1 MGALHFSPDGAIGE
15 MTRLT
20 LEDVGHLAGVSR
32 STVSRVINK
41 ESSVSAAVRQRVEDV
56 IRQTGYTPNAAA
68 RSLVSNRTGVI
79 GLVIPS
85 GVHNLFEDPYFARLI
100 QGVTT
105 ASNRAHA
112 TLSLFLFE
120 TQDEEKDIYP
130 RVVES
135 GFLDGV
141 IVTATRSGDPLISR
155 IAASSLPTVIVGRPG
170 IEGVSFV
177 DVDNKGGS
185 RDAAR
190 LLCETGCQVVGCIR
204 APESTTTGQDRLA
217 GFIEGLADGGRALP
231 TRRIADGDYS
241 ESSGYD
247 GMIQLLNEGVDGVF
261 VASDTMA
268 LGALR
273 AIRESGLRVPDD
285 VAVVGFDGFSASE
298 SANPPLTTLRQPVVQ
313 TAAGAVEML
322 MAEIERQ
329 GGEAVSR
336 VLPVELVIRESTR
349 PAPSSHSSESA

>member
-1 MGALHFSPDGAIGE
+1 M

-20 LEDVGHLAGVSR
+20 LEDVGNLAGVSR
-32 STVSRVINK
+32 STVSRVING
-41 ESSVSAAVRQRVEDV
+41 EGSVSDAVRLRVEEI

-105 ASNRAHA
+105 ASNRART

-120 TQDEEKDIYP
+120 NQDEEKNLYP

-141 IVTATRSGDPLISR
+141 IVTATRSGDPLIPR

-170 IEGVSFV
+170 VDGVSFV
-177 DVDNKGGS
+177 DVDNRGGA
-185 RDAAR
+185 REAAR
-190 LLCETGCQVVGCIR
+190 HLAEIGCSTIGCIR

-217 GFIEGLADGGRALP
+217 GFIEGLAEQGRALP
-231 TRRIADGDYS
+231 ARLIADGDYS
-241 ESSGYD
+241 ESSGHD
-247 GMIQLLNEGVDGVF
+247 GMVKLLEQGVDGVF

-268 LGALR
+268 LGAMR
-273 AIRESGLRVPDD
+273 AVRDSGMSIPSD
-285 VAVVGFDGFSASE
+285 VAIVGFDGFSASE
-298 SANPPLTTLRQPVVQ
+298 ASSPSLTTLRQPVAQ
-313 TAAGAVEML
+313 TAMEAVEML
-322 MAEIERQ
+322 MRGVENGSVES
-329 GGEAVSR
+329 EHT
-336 VLPVELVIRESTR
+336 VLPVELVVRQSTNR
-349 PAPSSHSSESA
+349 ANGSDVSGAR